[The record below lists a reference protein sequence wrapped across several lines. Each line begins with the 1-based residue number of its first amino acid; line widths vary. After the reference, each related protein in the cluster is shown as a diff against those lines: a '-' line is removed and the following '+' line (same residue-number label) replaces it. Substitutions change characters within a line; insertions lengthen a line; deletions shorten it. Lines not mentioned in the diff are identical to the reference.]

1 MHRVVVVV
9 ERRVRHA
16 EIAVDRALHIVGGIG
31 HGLRVRLDGL
41 VGIPQ
46 LDQAV
51 ADLVVQTPR
60 LARRRRHS
68 LILQALRERNERA
81 LEVLGVVE
89 RLRFV
94 EKLVVHLVPS
104 IRAKRRDIGLFVG
117 VLDLDLLDHIA
128 HAELTDDVFALD
140 SLAKHG
146 VAVVEEGLRAQAEVE
161 LGTRGVGV

>member
-1 MHRVVVVV
+1 MHRVVIVV
-9 ERRVRHA
+9 ERRVRHT
-16 EIAVDRALHIVGGIG
+16 EITVDRALHVVGGIG
-31 HGLRVRLDGL
+31 HGLRVRLDSL

-60 LARRRRHS
+60 LAGRRRHS
-68 LILQALRERNERA
+68 LILQALRERHERA

-140 SLAKHG
+140 GLTEHG

>member
-1 MHRVVVVV
+1 M

-16 EIAVDRALHIVGGIG
+16 EIAVDRALHVVGGIG

-146 VAVVEEGLRAQAEVE
+146 VAVVEERLRAQAEVE